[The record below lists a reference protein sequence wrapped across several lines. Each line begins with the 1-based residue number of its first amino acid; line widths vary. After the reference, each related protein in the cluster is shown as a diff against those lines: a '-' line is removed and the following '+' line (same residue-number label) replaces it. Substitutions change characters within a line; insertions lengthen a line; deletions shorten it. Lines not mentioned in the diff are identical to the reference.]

1 LKWEGRDIMLKNKKK
16 LIAVLLILT
25 VITVGGYK
33 VLADELTPLNN
44 LQNVIYL
51 IDNFYVEDRNLDEL
65 VDSAINGML
74 QELDPYSSYLSPD
87 EYEEMQVEFEGE
99 FGGIGIVITVRENKL
114 TIVSPIKN
122 TPGERAGLKA
132 GDVIKA
138 VDGQLT
144 SEISQKK
151 AVDLMR
157 GEPGAHVT
165 LTILRGEEEE
175 FDLDITRAII
185 EVPYVEHNMET
196 DKIGYV
202 SIAQFVNDVGYKT
215 RDAIK
220 DLESQGAQAL
230 ILDLRSNPG
239 GILDEAVKVASNFIN
254 EGTVVTVKSRRSEDE
269 TFNAKPDIEA
279 TELPVIV
286 LINEGSASASEIV
299 AGAISDT
306 DRGKLLGQKTF
317 GKGTVQTVIPLN
329 DGSALRLT
337 TARYYTPDGT
347 FIHEK
352 GIEPDYKVE
361 YQLEDTEDETSEE
374 QSNEEETNIENNE
387 ETNEETEEIIDN
399 QKEEAIK
406 YLEELL
412 RQREDSSLDK
422 AS

>member
-1 LKWEGRDIMLKNKKK
+1 MFKNKKK
-16 LIAVLLILT
+16 LIAILLVLT

-44 LQNVIYL
+44 LQNIIYL
-51 IDNFYVEDRNLDEL
+51 IDNFYVEDKNLDEL

-74 QELDPYSSYLSPD
+74 QDLDPYSSYLSPD

-122 TPGERAGLKA
+122 TPGARADLKA

-138 VDGQLT
+138 IDGQLT
-144 SEISQKK
+144 SEISQQK

-157 GEPGAHVT
+157 GEPGTHVT

-175 FDLDITRAII
+175 FDVDITRANI

-196 DKIGYV
+196 DNIGYV
-202 SIAQFVNDVGYKT
+202 SIAQFAKDVGYKT
-215 RDAIK
+215 EEAIN

-239 GILDEAVKVASNFIN
+239 GILDEAVKVASNFIDQ
-254 EGTVVTVKSRRSEDE
+254 GQVVTVKSRRSDDE
-269 TFNAKPDIEA
+269 VFNVKSDIEA
-279 TELPVIV
+279 TDLPVIV

-306 DRGKLLGQKTF
+306 DRGKLLGQKSF
-317 GKGTVQTVIPLN
+317 GKGTVQTVIPLG

-352 GIEPDYKVE
+352 GIEPDYLVE
-361 YQLEDTEDETSEE
+361 FQLEDPEGEE
-374 QSNEEETNIENNE
+374 SNEENNE
-387 ETNEETEEIIDN
+387 EESEEIIDN
-399 QKEEAIK
+399 QKQEAIK
-406 YLEELL
+406 YLQEQLK
-412 RQREDSSLDK
+412 QIEDSSLDK

>member
-1 LKWEGRDIMLKNKKK
+1 MFKNKKK
-16 LIAVLLILT
+16 LIAALLILT

-44 LQNVIYL
+44 LQNIIYL
-51 IDNFYVEDRNLDEL
+51 IDNFYVEDKNLDDL

-74 QELDPYSSYLSPD
+74 QELDPYSSFLSPD

-132 GDVIKA
+132 GDIIKA

-144 SEISQKK
+144 SEISQQK

-157 GEPGAHVT
+157 GEPGTHVT
-165 LTILRGEEEE
+165 LTILRGEEE
-175 FDLDITRAII
+175 FDVDITRANV

-215 RDAIK
+215 QDAIK
-220 DLESQGAQAL
+220 DLESQGAEAL

-239 GILDEAVKVASNFIN
+239 GILDEAVKVASNFID
-254 EGTVVTVKSRRSEDE
+254 EGSVVTVKSRRKEDE
-269 TFNAKPDIEA
+269 TFNVESDIEA

-317 GKGTVQTVIPLN
+317 GKGTVQTVIPLG

-352 GIEPDYKVE
+352 GIEPDYLVE
-361 YQLEDTEDETSEE
+361 YQTEDTEDDNSEE
-374 QSNEEETNIENNE
+374 EED
-387 ETNEETEEIIDN
+387 EEIFDN
-399 QKEEAIK
+399 QKDEAIK
-406 YLEELL
+406 LLEEQLK
-412 RQREDSSLDK
+412 QRDDSSLDK

>member
-1 LKWEGRDIMLKNKKK
+1 MFKNKKK

-51 IDNFYVEDRNLDEL
+51 IDNFYVEDRNLDDL

-144 SEISQKK
+144 SEISQQK

-157 GEPGAHVT
+157 GEPGTHVT

-220 DLESQGAQAL
+220 DLESKGAQAL

-239 GILDEAVKVASNFIN
+239 GILDEAVKVASNFIK
-254 EGTVVTVKSRRSEDE
+254 EGTVVTVKSRRSKDE

-317 GKGTVQTVIPLN
+317 GKGTVQTVIPLG

-374 QSNEEETNIENNE
+374 QSNEEEPNE

>member
-1 LKWEGRDIMLKNKKK
+1 MFKNKKK
-16 LIAVLLILT
+16 LIAILLVLT

-44 LQNVIYL
+44 LQNIIYL
-51 IDNFYVEDRNLDEL
+51 IDNFYVEDKNLDEL

-74 QELDPYSSYLSPD
+74 QDLDPYSSYLSPD

-122 TPGERAGLKA
+122 TPGARADLKA

-138 VDGQLT
+138 IDGQLT
-144 SEISQKK
+144 SEISQQK

-157 GEPGAHVT
+157 GEPGTHVT

-175 FDLDITRAII
+175 FDVDITRANI

-196 DKIGYV
+196 DTIGYV
-202 SIAQFVNDVGYKT
+202 SIAQFAKDVGYKT
-215 RDAIK
+215 EEAIN

-239 GILDEAVKVASNFIN
+239 GILDEAVKVASNFIDQ
-254 EGTVVTVKSRRSEDE
+254 GQVVTVKSRRSDDE
-269 TFNAKPDIEA
+269 VFNVKSDIES
-279 TELPVIV
+279 TDLPVIV

-306 DRGKLLGQKTF
+306 DRGKLLGQKSF
-317 GKGTVQTVIPLN
+317 GKGTVQTVIPLG

-352 GIEPDYKVE
+352 GIEPDYLVE
-361 YQLEDTEDETSEE
+361 FQLEDPESEE
-374 QSNEEETNIENNE
+374 SNEENNE
-387 ETNEETEEIIDN
+387 EESEEIIDN
-399 QKEEAIK
+399 QKQEAIK
-406 YLEELL
+406 YLQEQLK
-412 RQREDSSLDK
+412 QIEDSSLDK

>member
-1 LKWEGRDIMLKNKKK
+1 MFKNKKK
-16 LIAVLLILT
+16 LIAILLVLT

-44 LQNVIYL
+44 LQNIIYL
-51 IDNFYVEDRNLDEL
+51 IDNFYVEDKNLDEL

-74 QELDPYSSYLSPD
+74 QDLDPYSSYLSPD

-122 TPGERAGLKA
+122 TPGARADLKA

-138 VDGQLT
+138 IDGQLT
-144 SEISQKK
+144 SEISQQK

-157 GEPGAHVT
+157 GEPGTHVT
-165 LTILRGEEEE
+165 LTILRGEEQE
-175 FDLDITRAII
+175 FDVDITRANI

-196 DKIGYV
+196 DNIGYV
-202 SIAQFVNDVGYKT
+202 SIAQFAKDVGYKT
-215 RDAIK
+215 EEAIN

-239 GILDEAVKVASNFIN
+239 GILDEAVKVASNFIDQ
-254 EGTVVTVKSRRSEDE
+254 GQVVTVKSRRSDDE
-269 TFNAKPDIEA
+269 VFNVKSDIEA
-279 TELPVIV
+279 TDLPVIV

-306 DRGKLLGQKTF
+306 DRGKLLGQKSF
-317 GKGTVQTVIPLN
+317 GKGTVQTVIPLG

-352 GIEPDYKVE
+352 GIEPDYLVE
-361 YQLEDTEDETSEE
+361 FQLEDPEGEE
-374 QSNEEETNIENNE
+374 SNEENNE
-387 ETNEETEEIIDN
+387 EESEEIIDN
-399 QKEEAIK
+399 QKQEAIK
-406 YLEELL
+406 YLQEQLK
-412 RQREDSSLDK
+412 QIEDSSLDK

>member
-1 LKWEGRDIMLKNKKK
+1 MFKNKKK
-16 LIAVLLILT
+16 LIAIILILT
-25 VITVGGYK
+25 VVTVGGYK

-44 LQNVIYL
+44 LQNIIYL
-51 IDNFYVEDRNLDEL
+51 IDNFYVEDKNLDEL

-74 QELDPYSSYLSPD
+74 QDLDPYSSYLSPD

-138 VDGQLT
+138 IDGQLT
-144 SEISQKK
+144 SEISQQK

-157 GEPGAHVT
+157 GEPGTHVT
-165 LTILRGEEEE
+165 LTILRDEEEE
-175 FDLDITRAII
+175 FDVDITRANI

-202 SIAQFVNDVGYKT
+202 SIAQFAKDVGYKT
-215 RDAIK
+215 EEAIN
-220 DLESQGAQAL
+220 DLKSQGAKAL

-239 GILDEAVKVASNFIN
+239 GILDEAVKVASNFIDQ
-254 EGTVVTVKSRRSEDE
+254 GTVVTVKSRRSEDE
-269 TFNAKPDIEA
+269 VFYVRNDIEA
-279 TELPVIV
+279 NDLPVIV

-317 GKGTVQTVIPLN
+317 GKGTVQTVIPLG

-337 TARYYTPDGT
+337 TARYYTPNGT

-352 GIEPDYKVE
+352 GIEPDYLVE
-361 YQLEDTEDETSEE
+361 FQPEDTEDEESTDEESEE
-374 QSNEEETNIENNE
+374 F
-387 ETNEETEEIIDN
+387 IDN
-399 QKEEAIK
+399 QKQEAIK
-406 YLEELL
+406 YLQEQLNKID
-412 RQREDSSLDK
+412 DSSLDK

>member
-1 LKWEGRDIMLKNKKK
+1 MLKNKKK

>member
-1 LKWEGRDIMLKNKKK
+1 MFKNKKK
-16 LIAVLLILT
+16 LIAILLVLT

-44 LQNVIYL
+44 LQNIIYL
-51 IDNFYVEDRNLDEL
+51 IDNFYVEDKNLDEL

-74 QELDPYSSYLSPD
+74 QDLDPYSSYLSPD

-122 TPGERAGLKA
+122 TPGARADLKA

-138 VDGQLT
+138 IDGQLT
-144 SEISQKK
+144 SEISQQK

-157 GEPGAHVT
+157 GEPGTHVT

-175 FDLDITRAII
+175 FDVDITRANI

-196 DKIGYV
+196 DTIGYV
-202 SIAQFVNDVGYKT
+202 SIAQFAKDVGYKT
-215 RDAIK
+215 EEAIN

-239 GILDEAVKVASNFIN
+239 GILDEAVKVASNFID
-254 EGTVVTVKSRRSEDE
+254 EGTVVTVKSRRSDDE
-269 TFNAKPDIEA
+269 VFNVKSDIES
-279 TELPVIV
+279 TDLPVIV

-306 DRGKLLGQKTF
+306 DRGKLLGQKSF
-317 GKGTVQTVIPLN
+317 GKGTVQTVIPLG

-352 GIEPDYKVE
+352 GIEPDYLVE
-361 YQLEDTEDETSEE
+361 FQLENPEGEE
-374 QSNEEETNIENNE
+374 SNEENNE
-387 ETNEETEEIIDN
+387 EESEEIIDN
-399 QKEEAIK
+399 QKQEAIK
-406 YLEELL
+406 YLQEQLK
-412 RQREDSSLDK
+412 QIEDSSLDK

>member
-1 LKWEGRDIMLKNKKK
+1 MFKNKKK
-16 LIAVLLILT
+16 LIAILLVLT

-44 LQNVIYL
+44 LQNIIYL
-51 IDNFYVEDRNLDEL
+51 IDNFYVEDKNLDEL

-74 QELDPYSSYLSPD
+74 QDLDPYSSYLSPD

-122 TPGERAGLKA
+122 TPGARADLKA

-138 VDGQLT
+138 IDGQLT
-144 SEISQKK
+144 SEISQQK

-157 GEPGAHVT
+157 GEPGTHVT

-175 FDLDITRAII
+175 FDVDITRANI

-196 DKIGYV
+196 DTIGYV
-202 SIAQFVNDVGYKT
+202 SIAQFAKDVGYKT
-215 RDAIK
+215 EEAIN

-239 GILDEAVKVASNFIN
+239 GILDEAVKVASNFIDQ
-254 EGTVVTVKSRRSEDE
+254 GQVVTVKSRRSDDE
-269 TFNAKPDIEA
+269 VFNVKSDIEA
-279 TELPVIV
+279 TDLPVIV

-306 DRGKLLGQKTF
+306 DRGKLLGQKSF
-317 GKGTVQTVIPLN
+317 GKGTVQTVIPLG

-352 GIEPDYKVE
+352 GIEPDYLVE
-361 YQLEDTEDETSEE
+361 FQLEDPESEE
-374 QSNEEETNIENNE
+374 SNEENNE
-387 ETNEETEEIIDN
+387 EESEEIIDN
-399 QKEEAIK
+399 QKQEAIK
-406 YLEELL
+406 YLQEQLK
-412 RQREDSSLDK
+412 QIEDSSLDK